1 MRSHLLALPLLAAAL
16 PAFAQNPP
24 APPAPPPAPGAA
36 AAAPAGPPPPV
47 QGEVTL
53 GYLSTKGNTDTQ
65 SANATFALLW
75 TLTQWSH
82 QFNLA
87 GNSASTDALK
97 TAEAY
102 LAKYKG
108 KRQFDASKSYLFTAL
123 DWSHDRFSAY
133 DEQLSASAGYGRVLV
148 DRGRSKLNGELGAG
162 YKESTLIDQTEI
174 NEAILRAALDYTL
187 TFTDKTGF
195 KQSLV
200 VESGSSN
207 TSTEAISALRAN
219 LIGKVGLVISFRIK
233 HNSNVPPGIVATD
246 QFTSIA
252 LAYAF

>member
-1 MRSHLLALPLLAAAL
+1 
-16 PAFAQNPP
+16 
-24 APPAPPPAPGAA
+24 
-36 AAAPAGPPPPV
+36 
-47 QGEVTL
+47 VTL
-53 GYLSTKGNTDTQ
+53 GYLSTKGNTDSE

-75 TLTQWSH
+75 TLTHWSH

-108 KRQFDASKSYLFTAL
+108 KRPFDDTKSYLFTAL

-133 DEQLSASAGYGRVLV
+133 EEQLSYSAGYGRVLI
-148 DRGRSKLNGELGAG
+148 DRGRSTLNGELGAG
-162 YKESTLIDQTEI
+162 YKESTLNDIAQTEV
-174 NEAILRAALDYTL
+174 NEGILRAALDYTL
-187 TFTDKTGF
+187 KFTDKTGF

-233 HNSNVPPGIVATD
+233 HNSSVPPGVVATD
-246 QFTSIA
+246 RFTSIA